1 MLVWG
6 NNKEKVPY
14 VRIFYKVKVPDNFYP
29 NGIINIIGNILGII
43 ICTIR
48 GIKILYIISMDTY
61 STCILNTTAV
71 VLYV

>member
-1 MLVWG
+1 MVVWG

-29 NGIINIIGNILGII
+29 NGIINIIGNILDII